1 MRKIIL
7 TILVVLLSFG
17 AGVFYEQK
25 FLVNFSSEVYSI
37 LGIAQG
43 FRDAHEFL
51 TWHLPVPALKIY
63 DDLGFLH
70 QEHWPNLTDG
80 PLLGL
85 ILWLIAALLHLS
97 LESSFLFV
105 SFACLILTA
114 FLSFC
119 FFQRFFSAFLSL
131 LATFLLIWNP
141 VFLSVIFNTPVAAV
155 NFLVFFAVFYLLDR
169 SVSLRNV
176 ILAGLL
182 LGINFYNSHLTF
194 LFLIIFFFF
203 ILLRA
208 QEKKGEK
215 LLFYA
220 IIFFLVASPLLYW
233 RYTLTQNPFYSL
245 KANLDFVSSTEVFR
259 GNNIYHELRD
269 VSVVNFAREYPKAI
283 FFKVLY
289 NFKVGLEILL
299 KLPANYLLFVLGLC
313 GFFYN
318 FKSSASNKILKVKRL
333 ERLKTFAA
341 VSFIFFIFVLSFL
354 VVETGDLLIFLP
366 FLLVWGAGFLVVE
379 SQVSKPSQK
388 LTFQAGRPANKGR
401 WKGVFLALLIFLINL
416 YPFIFQH
423 RQSIDA
429 PPFSFY
435 VSKERNALN
444 LGSPELAYKTQ
455 TQTIDLPPMPRYIED
470 IEAKYYFQIYSV
482 YLQQEVL
489 QNVAVLRFGGWGR
502 ILEEKTLP
510 HFKLVKEF
518 FNGDLYFVRSD

>member
-37 LGIAQG
+37 LGVAQG
-43 FRDAHEFL
+43 FRDAHQFL

-70 QEHWPNLTDG
+70 QEHWPNLADG

-119 FFQRFFSAFLSL
+119 FFQRFFSTFLSL

-169 SVSLRNV
+169 SVSSRNV

-208 QEKKGEK
+208 REKKGEK

-259 GNNIYHELRD
+259 GNSIYHELRD
-269 VSVVNFAREYPKAI
+269 VSVGSFAREYPKAI
-283 FFKVLY
+283 FFM
-289 NFKVGLEILL
+289 
-299 KLPANYLLFVLGLC
+299 FVLGLC

-318 FKSSASNKILKVKRL
+318 FKSSVSNKILKVKRL

-341 VSFIFFIFVLSFL
+341 VSFIFFLFILSFL
-354 VVETGDLLIFLP
+354 VVEAGDLLIFLP

-379 SQVSKPSQK
+379 SQTSKPLQK
-388 LTFQAGRPANKGR
+388 LTFQAGRLAFNPQKANTFAVNPANKGR
-401 WKGVFLALLIFLINL
+401 WRGAGFIFLALLIFLVSL
-416 YPFIFQH
+416 YPFIFPH
-423 RQSIDA
+423 LNRMKER
-429 PPFSFY
+429 PFSFY
-435 VSKERNALN
+435 VSKGRNALN

-470 IEAKYYFQIYSV
+470 IEEKYYFQIYAV

-489 QNVAVLRFGGWGR
+489 QNVAVLRFRGWGR

-510 HFKLVKEF
+510 RFKLVKEF